1 MILPFT
7 FLLFKLKVIE
17 PSERMI
23 DLWKDTFAIN
33 KLEYALIN
41 GNYKTRQLAAEA
53 LEIIGEA
60 SSIPLLIK
68 ASNDRIHKVSI
79 AALNALEAIG
89 YSDQLI
95 ISITQKRFKWFK
107 TIQRKEEQLK
117 EKKQQKYNIYK
128 WKRSSKK
135 SFEMIKERLKRPIR

>member
-1 MILPFT
+1 MILPFSY
-7 FLLFKLKVIE
+7 LLFKLKVIQ

-23 DLWKDTFAIN
+23 GLWQNAFAIN

-53 LEIIGEA
+53 LEIVGEA

-89 YSDQLI
+89 YNDQLI
-95 ISITQKRFKWFK
+95 ISITHKRFKWFES
-107 TIQRKEEQLK
+107 IQRKEEQLK
-117 EKKQQKYNIYK
+117 EKKQRKYNIYK
-128 WKRSSKK
+128 WERSSKK
-135 SFEMIKERLKRPIR
+135 SFEMVKERLKRPIR

>member
-60 SSIPLLIK
+60 SSNPLLIK
-68 ASNDRIHKVSI
+68 ASNEPIHKVSI
-79 AALNALEAIG
+79 AALNAL
-89 YSDQLI
+89 
-95 ISITQKRFKWFK
+95 
-107 TIQRKEEQLK
+107 
-117 EKKQQKYNIYK
+117 
-128 WKRSSKK
+128 
-135 SFEMIKERLKRPIR
+135 